1 MIHIEEKIQTTRTK
15 SEMAKD
21 RVNKDIKI
29 IIITVFH
36 IFKNL
41 QGLFNIVSG
50 FLRDTKKDAKLTF
63 RAENFNT

>member
-1 MIHIEEKIQTTRTK
+1 MIHIEEKNQTTRTT

-29 IIITVFH
+29 IVTIFH

-41 QGLFNIVSG
+41 QGLFHIVSG
-50 FLRDTKKDAKLTF
+50 FLQDTKKDAKLTF
-63 RAENFNT
+63 RDENFNT